1 MDFANVAVP
10 VSFSVFVMVVGAVL
24 GGRFINGV
32 GGAMAF
38 RILVAVP
45 VALTA
50 AAMVPAALRAA
61 LFEIDAQRINPY
73 YGMAYNVIIYAV
85 ASVAL
90 YGVLW
95 PTAAMVIAK
104 KYPRRLWLPL
114 PKRRRNR
121 HYAGMTFKDAVAKR
135 VEELSK

>member
-10 VSFSVFVMVVGAVL
+10 IAFSVWVMVTGAIL

-32 GGAMAF
+32 GSAVTF

-50 AAMVPAALRAA
+50 AAMVSASVNAITPTAGY
-61 LFEIDAQRINPY
+61 N
-73 YGMAYNVIIYAV
+73 NVIFYAV
-85 ASVAL
+85 AAVAL

-95 PTAAMVIAK
+95 PPTAMVIANG
-104 KYPRRLWLPL
+104 YPSLPRLRF
-114 PKRRRNR
+114 PKRRNR
-121 HYAGMTFKDAVAKR
+121 HYAGMTFEAAVAKR
-135 VEELSK
+135 IKELSR